1 MARGHQP
8 LASAPPKSYDGHAAT
23 QYKSHSPPT
32 YRGPQTAAFDSP
44 SKPVNEDALPAMPTW
59 EQASK
64 KKVETIEM
72 EDVEMEKLDG
82 RPQDP
87 RSASAPMLVNAAG
100 APMRS
105 PHSPPRSLHSAL
117 PRSPYDPPARS
128 PLRSPANEGYGYA
141 PPQQTPFLGVLP
153 SPGSY
158 HSGQETGVAGG
169 IDRRQH
175 GTASPAPYPGYNNMP
190 YGDDQYTGYSGT
202 TYAPSTSTRYEPSM
216 NDPYQHSQGQAQ
228 SPQGWQDQRLGRKP
242 VQGSWR
248 DI

>member
-1 MARGHQP
+1 
-8 LASAPPKSYDGHAAT
+8 
-23 QYKSHSPPT
+23 
-32 YRGPQTAAFDSP
+32 
-44 SKPVNEDALPAMPTW
+44 
-59 EQASK
+59 
-64 KKVETIEM
+64 
-72 EDVEMEKLDG
+72 MEKLDG